1 MAGRRLNAFR
11 LSGVTVALSASVL
24 ILISSQLPWVRT
36 TSPIAFNYW
45 IDVHVDNSGGLDIN
59 AVRVLVVA
67 ALMVATLAVMSLI
80 PYLRVLCAVV
90 VVIGGVCI
98 ALALGVMSEINRPVT
113 GNYVGNIVS
122 SASQRGPGAGIY
134 VLIAGSA
141 LAIISGALTLL
152 TPRTAPRRNLY
163 GAAAWADN
171 RRCRAARASAISRRI
186 VGANSDTG
194 GVDPPRTA
202 TFLTTGAWSP
212 STGSSTWP
220 KTAVPRTGPALR
232 SAGVADRLL
241 RVRAGRLRGRP
252 ARGLRTP

>member
-45 IDVHVDNSGGLDIN
+45 IDVHVDNSGALDVN

-67 ALMVATLAVMSLI
+67 AVAVATLAVMSLI
-80 PYLRVLCAVV
+80 PYLRMLCAAV

-98 ALALGVMSEINRPVT
+98 ALALGVMSEINKPVT
-113 GNYVGNIVS
+113 GDLVGHVVGNV
-122 SASQRGPGAGIY
+122 SQRGPGMGVY

-152 TPRTAPRRNLY
+152 SPRTAAARYSY
-163 GAAAWADN
+163 GRAPHGAPGPSAAAPPWRPA
-171 RRCRAARASAISRRI
+171 
-186 VGANSDTG
+186 GAGDE
-194 GVDPPRTA
+194 A
-202 TFLTTGAWSP
+202 YQ
-212 STGSSTWP
+212 
-220 KTAVPRTGPALR
+220 
-232 SAGVADRLL
+232 AGVHEHRRRGLPTS
-241 RVRAGRLRGRP
+241 GTGRP
-252 ARGLRTP
+252 SSR

>member
-80 PYLRVLCAVV
+80 PYLRVLCAAV

-113 GNYVGNIVS
+113 GNLTGHIVGHVS
-122 SASQRGPGAGIY
+122 ERGPGMGVY

-152 TPRTAPRRNLY
+152 SPRTAPPRY
-163 GAAAWADN
+163 GYGMPPY
-171 RRCRAARASAISRRI
+171 RA
-186 VGANSDTG
+186 
-194 GVDPPRTA
+194 P
-202 TFLTTGAWSP
+202 
-212 STGSSTWP
+212 
-220 KTAVPRTGPALR
+220 
-232 SAGVADRLL
+232 
-241 RVRAGRLRGRP
+241 RVRAAAPPWRRARAGDQARQVGIADHRRRGLPTSGTGRP
-252 ARGLRTP
+252 SSR